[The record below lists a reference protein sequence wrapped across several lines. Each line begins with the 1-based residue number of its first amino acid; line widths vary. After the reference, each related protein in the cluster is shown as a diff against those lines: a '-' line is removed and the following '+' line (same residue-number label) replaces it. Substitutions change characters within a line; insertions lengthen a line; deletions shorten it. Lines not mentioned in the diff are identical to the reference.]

1 MFRDRNLHSV
11 LSDLYRSAKKGI
23 NMNKHER
30 YVIDC
35 AEEYAKSVSCYAP
48 VSDEESQL
56 RRAIKDLRE
65 HRLSV
70 LRKKRKQKRGKK

>member
-1 MFRDRNLHSV
+1 
-11 LSDLYRSAKKGI
+11 
-23 NMNKHER
+23 MNRHER

-35 AEEYAKSVSCYAP
+35 AEEYAKSVSCYVPLSA
-48 VSDEESQL
+48 EESQL

-70 LRKKRKQKRGKK
+70 LRKKRKQNEARNDPR